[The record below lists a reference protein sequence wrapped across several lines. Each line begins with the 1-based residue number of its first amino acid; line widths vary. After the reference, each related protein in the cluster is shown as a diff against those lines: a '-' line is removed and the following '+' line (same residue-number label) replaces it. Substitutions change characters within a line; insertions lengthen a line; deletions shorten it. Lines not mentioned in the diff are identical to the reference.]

1 MAVAWTCLLGWFQSA
16 GRHRATRHEFVVHV
30 AALLVGEVSSV
41 CCDELTLFPFVAL
54 GQASQTKSMP
64 SGADR
69 AALLFRVFGQEA
81 RFSGGLTGVSI

>member
-1 MAVAWTCLLGWFQSA
+1 MNSPCFHSYTGTSQSN
-16 GRHRATRHEFVVHV
+16 EN
-30 AALLVGEVSSV
+30 
-41 CCDELTLFPFVAL
+41 
-54 GQASQTKSMP
+54 MP